1 MPGADIRVRPAY
13 EADHEA
19 ACTILDAADRLHLE
33 GAPWLFRTPERP
45 AFPREHFAEFLNARR
60 AGALVAETDRV
71 IGIVLVLLRASPLL
85 PVVRAVDFGVVDALA
100 VEPASRRRGAGT
112 LLVRSA
118 ESWAF
123 ERGAAWVELNVYEFN
138 EGARRFY
145 ESLGYEV
152 ASRRLRKAPR

>member
-1 MPGADIRVRPAY
+1 
-13 EADHEA
+13 
-19 ACTILDAADRLHLE
+19 
-33 GAPWLFRTPERP
+33 
-45 AFPREHFAEFLNARR
+45 
-60 AGALVAETDRV
+60 
-71 IGIVLVLLRASPLL
+71 VLVVLRASPLL
-85 PVVRAVDFGVVDALA
+85 PVVRPIDFGVVDALA

-138 EGARRFY
+138 DGARRFY

-152 ASRRLRKAPR
+152 VSRKLRRPRPGSR